1 MQFRN
6 RNLGMKAFAMALV
19 ILFVACSDYEEMYQ
33 NAYGSLME
41 EEEDLSSNSVVKSSS
56 SSAKKVSSSSV
67 KASSSSNKTSK
78 SSSSV
83 KKSSSSVAKS
93 SSSKKSSSSN
103 SASSQTDPIT
113 DFGTCGP
120 ARASVTKGD
129 TISWV
134 LRPKDPTLL
143 FKASVVWSMPGGLPS
158 TGSAKNVNG
167 RTQVTQYAST
177 GDFGA
182 TVQVVVDDVSYNIT
196 CDPLHVN
203 GYPIT
208 GCECTTEATTVDLL
222 ENPAVTWTVSGCKTG
237 VGSRIVSY
245 EWDGLPGDAAYTRT
259 FAESNPG
266 YTPTLRVANDDN
278 TVLDVTCPAVKV
290 TEGPEYELKS
300 AQDGVVFTSVGRYTV
315 ASYLPSGWHNND
327 LTCSISCKSDSY
339 EQFALTFDGI
349 EVSGSNYVSITS
361 KMQVAHTINGYKIP
375 VEVTALKSG
384 SSITCGVN
392 W

>member
-6 RNLGMKAFAMALV
+6 RNLGMTAFAVALV
-19 ILFVACSDYEEMYQ
+19 ILFAACSDYEEMYQ

-56 SSAKKVSSSSV
+56 SSAKKVSSSSA

-120 ARASVTKGD
+120 ARATVTKGD

-143 FKASVVWSMPGGLPS
+143 FKASVAWSMPGGLPS

-167 RTQVTQYAST
+167 RTQMTQYAST

-182 TVQVVVDDVSYNIT
+182 TVQVVVDDASYNIT

-208 GCECTTEATTVDLL
+208 GCECTTEAPSVDLL

-237 VGSRIVSY
+237 TGTHIVSY
-245 EWDGLPGDAAYTRT
+245 EWDGHPGDATYAKIFDAATSRYI
-259 FAESNPG
+259 
-266 YTPTLRVANDDN
+266 PTLRVTNDDN

-300 AQDGVVFTSVGRYTV
+300 AQEGVVFTNVGHYTV
-315 ASYLPSGWHNND
+315 VGNLPSGWHNND

-339 EQFALTFDGI
+339 EPFELTFDGI
-349 EVSGSNYVSITS
+349 EVSGYNYVSIT
-361 KMQVAHTINGYKIP
+361 KMQVAHTVNGYKIP

-384 SSITCGVN
+384 NSITCGVN

>member
-1 MQFRN
+1 
-6 RNLGMKAFAMALV
+6 MKAFAMALV

-93 SSSKKSSSSN
+93 SGSKKSSSSN

-167 RTQVTQYAST
+167 RTQVTQYALT

-237 VGSRIVSY
+237 SGVTLAY
-245 EWDGLPGDAAYTRT
+245 EWDGLPGDAAYTKVFVER
-259 FAESNPG
+259 NPG

-290 TEGPEYELKS
+290 TEGPEYVITR
-300 AQDGVVFTSVGRYTV
+300 QDTKV
-315 ASYLPSGWHNND
+315 ALPAGQSNVIFDLPSGWHGYND
-327 LTCSISCKSDSY
+327 EGTCTLRCGDASQPVTITIGMESSRPDYSATISIP
-339 EQFALTFDGI
+339 
-349 EVSGSNYVSITS
+349 
-361 KMQVAHTINGYKIP
+361 VAKTINNSLIVIGLDVAAECQVGY
-375 VEVTALKSG
+375 
-384 SSITCGVN
+384 
-392 W
+392 

>member
-237 VGSRIVSY
+237 VGSHIVSY
-245 EWDGLPGDAAYTRT
+245 EWDGLPGDAAYTKVFVER
-259 FAESNPG
+259 NPG

-290 TEGPEYELKS
+290 TEGPEYVIKQTQAE
-300 AQDGVVFTSVGRYTV
+300 GVVRLPAGSSVVVLDVDAYNNTV
-315 ASYLPSGWHNND
+315 FCQVNRDDSPSGTLNGTVNM
-327 LTCSISCKSDSY
+327 TAFKGSD
-339 EQFALTFDGI
+339 
-349 EVSGSNYVSITS
+349 YVSVRLPTGTLVKGASLEFVLDVPAI
-361 KMQVAHTINGYKIP
+361 
-375 VEVTALKSG
+375 
-384 SSITCGVN
+384 CGIM
-392 W
+392 